1 MKKARIEVGYIP
13 PQEVLKM
20 FNGLL
25 DQPPEVQK
33 EMVKY
38 IKFGS

>member
-1 MKKARIEVGYIP
+1 MGYIAP
-13 PQEVLKM
+13 EEVLKM
-20 FNGLL
+20 FNSLI